1 MLGFVLNDKEVKE
14 MEYLLKKEL
23 EELLHDMEDHRVE
36 GIIKRAMEERYQL
49 VFKIFQRFSNPADCV
64 KYMRHKI
71 SNQK

>member
-1 MLGFVLNDKEVKE
+1 MLGFVLNEKEVKE

-49 VFKIFQRFSNPADCV
+49 VFKILQRFSNPADCV
-64 KYMRHKI
+64 KYMRHKFL
-71 SNQK
+71 NQK